1 MLWSGR
7 SPKKQLEPGLSG
19 TSTTRLENRVNS
31 GYNAA
36 MGKVAAKPRQV
47 VGKRRQ
53 RKHVQERGNIR
64 RMQLLGA
71 AEELLKTTPV
81 EELSF
86 KQILEKAGVPEGSAY
101 HFFANRYDLLAAL
114 AKQVAEQFGT
124 GFRDVTPSKK
134 FVSWHDLADALVDRA
149 VQMYRSNPAATQI
162 WLSGRTPAQV
172 RLADHVGDAA
182 ISGVIHDIF
191 DEIFVLPELPSRYD
205 PFFFFLELC
214 DVPLSLSVIEHGKIS
229 DEMIEE
235 AKRAGKGYLATYLP
249 PILEKRKK

>member
-1 MLWSGR
+1 
-7 SPKKQLEPGLSG
+7 
-19 TSTTRLENRVNS
+19 
-31 GYNAA
+31 

-64 RMQLLGA
+64 RMQLLDA

-86 KQILEKAGVPEGSAY
+86 KQILEEAGVPEGSAY

-114 AKQVAEQFGT
+114 ATQIAEQFGA
-124 GFRDVTPSKK
+124 GFRDVAPSKK
-134 FVSWHDLADALVDRA
+134 LVSWHDLADALVDRA
-149 VQMYRSNPAATQI
+149 VQMYRNNPAATQI

-182 ISGVIHDIF
+182 ISGVIHEIF

-229 DEMIEE
+229 EEMIEE